1 MCIQSL
7 KCATLSHTGH
17 DLRVASL
24 EVEEGVYP
32 VSEVRHVGHD
42 LRAASLE
49 VEEGVYPVPEV
60 RHVGHDPGLVALGT
74 ADAPGNDAS
83 QLPLPLSVPHCH
95 RSARVALQQKKS
107 GLDVPMA
114 PD

>member
-7 KCATLSHTGH
+7 NYAMLSHTGS
-17 DLRVASL
+17 DLRAVSL

-42 LRAASLE
+42 LRAVSLE

-60 RHVGHDPGLVALGT
+60 RHVV
-74 ADAPGNDAS
+74 S
-83 QLPLPLSVPHCH
+83 H
-95 RSARVALQQKKS
+95 RS
-107 GLDVPMA
+107 
-114 PD
+114 